1 MDLVGFG
8 TENKNEKE
16 KQKRSGS
23 VIALIMTSLK
33 TWPDREVSKWMRVHD
48 TWPKRDGERN
58 HRHNHQVIIT
68 WVIGAKPN

>member
-23 VIALIMTSLK
+23 VIALIVTSLK
-33 TWPDREVSKWMRVHD
+33 TWPDREVSK
-48 TWPKRDGERN
+48 
-58 HRHNHQVIIT
+58 
-68 WVIGAKPN
+68 